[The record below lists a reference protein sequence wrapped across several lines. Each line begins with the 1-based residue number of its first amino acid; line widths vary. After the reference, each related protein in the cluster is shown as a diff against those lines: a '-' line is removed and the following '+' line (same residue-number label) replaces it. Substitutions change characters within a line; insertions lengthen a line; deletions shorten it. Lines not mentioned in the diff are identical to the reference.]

1 MAFIS
6 LVAFCALCAISHIFA
21 IQAVLRALHTLCG
34 ITEVC
39 LGASSIALIVKE
51 RESIDTLAASGLRF
65 TVIAIFRA
73 RATKEPKS
81 EKGNAAL
88 ALAHTVLT
96 EKGLNASC
104 AVRLV

>member
-6 LVAFCALCAISHIFA
+6 LIPFCTLCTISHIFA
-21 IQAVLRALHTLCG
+21 IQAVLRALHTLCC

-39 LGASSIALIVKE
+39 LGASCIAFIVKE

-65 TVIAIFRA
+65 TVIAICWA
-73 RATKEPKS
+73 RTTEEPES
-81 EKGNAAL
+81 EEGTAAL
-88 ALAHTVLT
+88 GLAHTILT